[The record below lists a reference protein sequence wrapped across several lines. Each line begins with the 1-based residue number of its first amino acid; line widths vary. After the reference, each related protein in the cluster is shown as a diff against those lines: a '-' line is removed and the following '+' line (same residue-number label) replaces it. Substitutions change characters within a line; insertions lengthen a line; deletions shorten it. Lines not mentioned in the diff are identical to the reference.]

1 MSKANAVNTL
11 VAIVISEKSGETHNT
26 PTAMLARALEL
37 GLSNPAD
44 IAKMDKGHK
53 LAILRTETENSS
65 ALYQRTMRV
74 KAHTSALRS
83 LEISALTRSARIA
96 SKLADKRETEY
107 QAPTVSAPAPE
118 TPAPAPTLQTIA
130 SLLASLGF
138 AIAPETPET
147 PAPAP
152 ETPAPAPSKRS

>member
-37 GLSNPAD
+37 GLCNPAD
-44 IAKMDKGHK
+44 VAKLHKGVK
-53 LAILRTETENSS
+53 LATLRAETENGDTT
-65 ALYQRTMRV
+65 YQRAMRD
-74 KAHTSALRS
+74 KAHNSALRS
-83 LEISALTRSARIA
+83 LEISAMTRSARIA

-118 TPAPAPTLQTIA
+118 APEAPTLQTIA

-138 AIAPETPET
+138 IVTPAPE
-147 PAPAP
+147 APAP
-152 ETPAPAPSKRS
+152 EAPEAPAPSKRS